1 MVSVRGYYD
10 GNSYVATETVNP
22 YKNQSVIITLLD
34 EQKEERKDVTLEKL
48 DSFAIYSENS
58 DNAQDYINK
67 MRADRVF

>member
-34 EQKEERKDVTLEKL
+34 EPKTERKPVTLEQL
-48 DSFAIYSENS
+48 DSFAILSKNA
-58 DNAQDYINK
+58 DNAQDYISN